1 MTQRSQLE
9 TWQFDIRMAMS
20 EKGITGSDIS
30 QIIGKSQPSVTECIK
45 HGTGS
50 DKLKL
55 AISKVLGVHT
65 PWRLFE
71 DIDLGLD

>member
-9 TWQFDIRMAMS
+9 TWQFDIKMAMI

-45 HGTGS
+45 KGTGS

-55 AISKVLGVHT
+55 AISKVLGVRT

>member
-9 TWQFDIRMAMS
+9 TWQFDIKMAMI

-45 HGTGS
+45 KGTGS

-55 AISKVLGVHT
+55 AISKVLGVRT
-65 PWRLFE
+65 PWRLFD